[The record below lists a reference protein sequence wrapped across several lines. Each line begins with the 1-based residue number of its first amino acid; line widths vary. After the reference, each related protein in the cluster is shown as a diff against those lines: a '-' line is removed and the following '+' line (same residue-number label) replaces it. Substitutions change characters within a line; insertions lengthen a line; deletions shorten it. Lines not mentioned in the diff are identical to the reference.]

1 LGCARIRGEPG
12 GKRPLRYSLRR
23 QKREKG
29 FSLRRNLV
37 HKVRRAGSSA
47 SPHLQHPVLTRIRL
61 LLSLPP
67 CFP

>member
-29 FSLRRNLV
+29 FFVAQESC
-37 HKVRRAGSSA
+37 S
-47 SPHLQHPVLTRIRL
+47 
-61 LLSLPP
+61 
-67 CFP
+67 